1 MAKFI
6 NIHVV
11 NGYTLASTNVSTP
24 AMNGDNLFPA
34 DQITSVVC
42 TLEANNS
49 IPIATISLSSGKTIT
64 AGIGADQGSTLSGG
78 APSDDVPTAS
88 DILSYLKGWVNKSI
102 TANPGG
108 VKSTCSLGIDSDD
121 QSKAKYDSALQL
133 YWRSYVV
140 S

>member
-11 NGYTLASTNVSTP
+11 NGYTLAATNVSTP

-42 TLEANNS
+42 SLEANNS

-64 AGIGADQGSTLSGG
+64 AGIAADQGSASS

-121 QSKAKYDSALQL
+121 QSGAKYDSALQL